1 MFGGAHVSTG
11 IVFGGELGEGRPD
24 DFMAEAELAEFF
36 GKLCKMWTTR
46 GKPGE
51 KVNATLK
58 SYNDELM
65 NDNATLKD
73 QIGSLKDDNASL
85 RGKVDVMT
93 SELLSLTK
101 NLSAAHDPFDHAQ
114 EASMEYV
121 EGLSLVASLT
131 LKLPAVTLLT
141 TLRPFPCHRT
151 PITVVQGSA
160 A

>member
-1 MFGGAHVSTG
+1 MHAIAEMPCHEIVS
-11 IVFGGELGEGRPD
+11 LRD
-24 DFMAEAELAEFF
+24 
-36 GKLCKMWTTR
+36 
-46 GKPGE
+46 
-51 KVNATLK
+51 
-58 SYNDELM
+58 
-65 NDNATLKD
+65 DNAA
-73 QIGSLKDDNASL
+73 LKDDNASL
-85 RGKVDVMT
+85 KDDKASLKDDKAALRNDNAELKNDNVELKNDNVELKRDNASLRDKVDAMT

-114 EASMEYV
+114 EASQPAMEYV

-141 TLRPFPCHRT
+141 TLRPCPCHRT